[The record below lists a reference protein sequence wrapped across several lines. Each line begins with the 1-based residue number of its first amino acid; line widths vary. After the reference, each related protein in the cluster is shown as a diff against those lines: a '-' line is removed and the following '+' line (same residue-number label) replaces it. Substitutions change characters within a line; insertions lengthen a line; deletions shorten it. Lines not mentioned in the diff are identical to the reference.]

1 MAIKGG
7 IKFLRKRIRAVRNI
21 KKLTKAMKTVASVR
35 LRKSQPPLLNSKEFI
50 EDLEKIFTVSHEP
63 KDVFSADNNFGEIKS
78 SVDTKDAGAK
88 RIFIVLGSDKGL
100 CGAFNS
106 NIVRLAQSYVKQDD
120 IIWLFGTRVA
130 KVLSKKYKNVKEF
143 RDFWRDLSYE
153 KVEQVYEQLISEINR
168 LKNENTGNSKVE
180 VYCIFTLFKSVG
192 TQVPTSEKIFP
203 VYVSDTWGPKKIFEP
218 SDDKVL
224 DFFVEAF
231 LKAKLFFAFQSSI
244 TSEHA
249 MRMKAMDMATQNSDR
264 LIRVLTLQMNK
275 ARQEAIT
282 KELIDIVN
290 GKNALEAQAI

>member
-1 MAIKGG
+1 MALKGG

-35 LRKSQPPLLNSKEFI
+35 LRKAQPALLNSREFI
-50 EDLEKIFTVSHEP
+50 EDLEKIFPISHEL
-63 KDVFSADNNFGEIKS
+63 KEDFLNYNVLGNNSGVAKTGE
-78 SVDTKDAGAK
+78 VK
-88 RIFIVLGSDKGL
+88 RIFIVLGSDRGL

-106 NIVRLAQSYVKQDD
+106 NIVRLVQAYVKQDD
-120 IIWLFGTRVA
+120 IIWVFGTRIARVI
-130 KVLSKKYKNVKEF
+130 SKRYKDVREF
-143 RDFWRDLSYE
+143 RDFWKDLSYD
-153 KVEQVYEQLISEINR
+153 KVEQVYEQIISEINKLR
-168 LKNENTGNSKVE
+168 NESVENSEPE

-192 TQVPTSEKIFP
+192 TQVPTCEKIFP
-203 VYVSDTWGPKKIFEP
+203 IYISEVWGPKKIFEP
-218 SDDKVL
+218 SRDKVL
-224 DFFVEAF
+224 DFFTEAF